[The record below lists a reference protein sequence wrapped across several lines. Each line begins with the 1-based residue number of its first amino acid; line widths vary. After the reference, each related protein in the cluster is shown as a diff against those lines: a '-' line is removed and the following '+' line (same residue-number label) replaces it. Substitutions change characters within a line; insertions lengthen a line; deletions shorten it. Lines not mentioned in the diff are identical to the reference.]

1 MSDIPVWVKDLTS
14 DSIRQVHW
22 VIEKSPDDLKPVRPS
37 DGSEEWLTSIFTHLA
52 NAKVP
57 KYSRTTI
64 DGGKTEIDAVLKLFK
79 KSDFIDDVFSQAVSS
94 SPTLVKTSYIR
105 DDKSAV
111 INVIT
116 SPEWPEVSKQIIDS
130 IMVCTAELQ
139 KIFPWANPPLVTNIL
154 LIPTPILKTYA
165 VEGKWEPLNINTGYS
180 DHGIVIWRRQEI
192 LKVAIHE
199 LLHLYGI
206 ELSTEYFQNSDKFKR
221 IEDNATPT
229 QNMNNEPRWNEGAT
243 EALATI
249 LHISILC
256 RIHKLDLSNFYLQ
269 LQFEKTHARLMGTTL
284 YTIYSVNES
293 QESTS
298 VFSYFIVK
306 SLLLDNLELFRK
318 LLEGRSY
325 EQFMVKIK
333 TLIAQWVPPTGI
345 DRAPFL
351 RMSALGI

>member
-1 MSDIPVWVKDLTS
+1 MSEIPIWVKDLTS
-14 DSIRQVHW
+14 DSVRQVYW
-22 VIEKSPDDLKPVRPS
+22 MIEQSPDDLKPIKPS
-37 DGSEEWLTSIFTHLA
+37 DGSEPWLTSIYHHLTT
-52 NAKVP
+52 AKIP
-57 KYSRTTI
+57 KYSKTI
-64 DGGKTEIDAVLKLFK
+64 ANADKNEIDDILKLFE
-79 KSDFIDDVFSQAVSS
+79 KSDFIDDVFSHAVSS
-94 SPTLVKTSYIR
+94 SSTLIKSSYVIN
-105 DDKSAV
+105 DKSAV
-111 INVIT
+111 INIIT

-130 IMVCTAELQ
+130 IMLCTVELP
-139 KIFPWANPPLVTNIL
+139 KIFPWADPPPVTNIL
-154 LIPTPILKTYA
+154 LIPTPIKKTYA
-165 VEGKWEPLNINTGYS
+165 VDGKWGPLNINTGYS

-206 ELSTEYFQNSDKFKR
+206 ELSTEYFQNPDKFKR
-221 IEDNATPT
+221 IENTATPT
-229 QNMNNEPRWNEGAT
+229 QNMNNEPRWNEGVT

-269 LQFEKTHARLMGTTL
+269 LQFEKTHVRLMGRTL
-284 YTIYSVNES
+284 YANHSVNET

-306 SLLLDNLELFRK
+306 SLLLDNLQLFRK

-325 EQFMVKIK
+325 EQFMEKIK
-333 TLIAQWVPPTGI
+333 ILISQWVPSPGI

-351 RMSALGI
+351 RMSVLGI